1 MSSWHLFIIRFKT
14 QMLKKNF
21 SKDDVFN
28 IFNAKK
34 IFPQYH
40 YIPIYKFRVFKGKEK
55 RLPETENFYKSS
67 LSLPIYYEMNFK
79 DCDKVIKCVEISLRK
94 FK

>member
-1 MSSWHLFIIRFKT
+1 MFY
-14 QMLKKNF
+14 
-21 SKDDVFN
+21 

-40 YIPIYKFRVFKGKEK
+40 YIPIYKFTAFKGKEK
-55 RLPETENFYKSS
+55 RLPGAENFYKSS

-79 DCDKVIKCVEISLRK
+79 DCDKVIKCIEIAIKK
-94 FK
+94 FKWFQIFKILKKELLNDREIF